1 MKKTTALFGFSL
13 VLVFGL
19 LAGCATVSGPVPAIM
34 KDGILVNTKGITL
47 YVFDRDIAGSGKSVC
62 NGDCAIKWPPM
73 TPAATDKASG
83 DFAIII
89 RDDGKKQWSYKGK
102 PLYTWPEDQEPGDKY
117 GDNYNKVWRVVTPQS
132 VQGSVSASAMPY

>member
-19 LAGCATVSGPVPAIM
+19 LAGCTTVSGPVPATM
-34 KDGILVNTKGITL
+34 NDGILVNAKGITL

-62 NGDCAIKWPPM
+62 NDDCAIKWPSM

-83 DFAIII
+83 DFAIIT

-117 GDNYNKVWRVVTPQS
+117 GDNYDKVWRVVTPQS
-132 VQGSVSASAMPY
+132 VLRSVNASAMPY